1 MIHLPRE
8 RNTHG
13 PISIKEKEGGRKGG
27 GGRGGGDGEGKEASI
42 YLIHIY
48 GFSHK

>member
-1 MIHLPRE
+1 MIHLLRE

-27 GGRGGGDGEGKEASI
+27 GSRGGGEGGEKKASDT
-42 YLIHIY
+42 YLWVL
-48 GFSHK
+48 S